1 MKDRLKEIIKV
12 LSDNNITEGMNPKK
26 LCKILEE
33 LGPTFIKIGQILST
47 RVDLLSD
54 DYIQEL
60 SKLRSKVNPLEFSL
74 IKQILNEAYGD
85 VGKYFKS
92 IDEVPIG
99 SASIAQV
106 HVAYLKSGEKVVIKI
121 KRPNIDETFK
131 TDIILLKEAVTYL
144 HLNKFV
150 KVMDLNLVL
159 DDLYNTT
166 LQELDFSNEVNNLIK
181 FKDNNSNEEN
191 IDSPIV
197 YTDLCRNNTIV
208 MEYINGLMINEISKL
223 KVKGYSLKNI
233 ALALSENYI
242 KQALDDG
249 FFQADPHP
257 DNIMIRENKNI
268 YRFRNDGYFIKEK

>member
-54 DYIQEL
+54 DYIEEL

-233 ALALSENYI
+233 ALAFKLILILIIS
-242 KQALDDG
+242 
-249 FFQADPHP
+249 
-257 DNIMIRENKNI
+257 
-268 YRFRNDGYFIKEK
+268 